1 MKAPWLMSIALW
13 AATASAEDSIAVC
26 FNYGCQRQE
35 TVRYSDVQ
43 LESVRERLAAASNA
57 EGERAAIAVAVG
69 RLYAW
74 AAEQTPIGGDRG
86 GNLADEG
93 REGRMDCIDHST
105 TADRLLH
112 MIERHG
118 WLRFHRLQDRVLRR
132 RFLVMEHWS
141 AVIEDRTGKR
151 FVVDSWFG
159 GALKPPLLMSLE
171 EWLAGGGEI
180 VE

>member
-1 MKAPWLMSIALW
+1 MKAWLLPIALW
-13 AATASAEDSIAVC
+13 ALTASAEESVTVC

-35 TVRYSDVQ
+35 TVRLADAQ
-43 LESVRERLAAASNA
+43 LESLRQLLASASDAEEERK
-57 EGERAAIAVAVG
+57 AIALAVG
-69 RLYAW
+69 RLYGW
-74 AAEQTPIGGDRG
+74 AAEQTPIGADRG

-93 REGRMDCIDHST
+93 HEGRMDCIDHST
-105 TADRLLH
+105 TADRLLR

-118 WLRFHRLQDRVLRR
+118 WLRFHRVLDRVLRR

-141 AVIEDRTGKR
+141 AVVEDRVGGR

-159 GALKPPLLMSLE
+159 GALKPPLVMPLE

>member
-1 MKAPWLMSIALW
+1 MKALWLTSIALW
-13 AATASAEDSIAVC
+13 ALTASAEDSVMAC

-35 TVRYSDVQ
+35 PVRFSDMH
-43 LESVRERLAAASNA
+43 LEWVRGRLAAASDA
-57 EGERAAIAVAVG
+57 EDERAALAVAVG
-69 RLYAW
+69 RLYGW

-93 REGRMDCIDHST
+93 GEGRMDCIDHST
-105 TADRLLH
+105 TADRLLR

-118 WLRFHRLQDRVLRR
+118 WLRYHRVQERVLRR

-159 GALKPPLLMSLE
+159 GALRPPLIMSLE

-180 VE
+180 VD